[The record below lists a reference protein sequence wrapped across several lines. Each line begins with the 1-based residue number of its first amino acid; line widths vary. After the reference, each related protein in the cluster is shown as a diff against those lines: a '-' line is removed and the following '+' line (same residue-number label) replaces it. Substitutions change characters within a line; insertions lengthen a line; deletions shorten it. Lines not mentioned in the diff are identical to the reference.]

1 MKITIKRINIF
12 FLTHG
17 IMFSIHQT
25 FNLKLNLYMKNRK
38 KRQIAMGVDWTD
50 QNISEDEGVKQIKW
64 SGEGCKMDFL
74 LDLMKPICYHKCW

>member
-50 QNISEDEGVKQIKW
+50 QNISED
-64 SGEGCKMDFL
+64 
-74 LDLMKPICYHKCW
+74 